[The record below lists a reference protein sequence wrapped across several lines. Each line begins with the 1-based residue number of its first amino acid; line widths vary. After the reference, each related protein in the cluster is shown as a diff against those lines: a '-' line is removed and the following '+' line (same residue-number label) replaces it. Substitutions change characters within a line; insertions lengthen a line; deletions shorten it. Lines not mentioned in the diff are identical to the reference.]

1 MIDELELA
9 FDESDKGRHRRSAQR
24 KRNKKQRGGRGRTVF
39 ALVMVL
45 VLLGGLGGVGWYG
58 FDRFQGY
65 FMTPDYEGGG
75 TGEIVIEVKQGDLAA
90 DIANTLEAAGAVKS
104 AKAFIKAAEGNS
116 RSQGIQPGF
125 YKVRKQM
132 SGETALSLLL
142 DLKNKI
148 VKGFTIQEGLTAKN
162 TYERLSKQTNIP
174 VKEFEAAAKDPIA
187 LGVPDWWFKRTD
199 GKKELRS
206 IEGFL
211 FPDTYEF
218 PPNPTAEVI
227 LKAMVDRF
235 LTVTGEM
242 KFADEVQAKRGGISP
257 YEALI
262 VASLA
267 QAEAGNKDDLGKVAR
282 VAYNR
287 AYGGTFP
294 CGCLEMDVT
303 VNYYLASIGKE
314 TKTSGDMTES
324 ELLDEKSPYSR
335 KLRGMIPTPI
345 NNPGKDAL
353 QGALDPPAGNWLYFV
368 AIDKEGH
375 TAFTHDYE
383 VHKRNIKKAEEAG
396 VLG

>member
-24 KRNKKQRGGRGRTVF
+24 KRNKKQRGGRGKTVF

-90 DIANTLEAAGAVKS
+90 DIANTLVAAGAVKS
-104 AKAFIKAAEGNS
+104 AKAFIKAADGNS
-116 RSQGIQPGF
+116 RSQSIQPGF
-125 YKVRKQM
+125 YKVRKEM

-148 VKGFTIQEGLTAKN
+148 VKGFTVQEGLTAKN

-174 VKEFEAAAKDPIA
+174 IKEFEAAAKDPIA

-287 AYGGTFP
+287 AYGDFP
-294 CGCLEMDVT
+294 CKCLEMDVT

-314 TKTSGDMTES
+314 TKRSGDMTNS
-324 ELLDEKSPYSR
+324 ELDDPK
-335 KLRGMIPTPI
+335 
-345 NNPGKDAL
+345 NP
-353 QGALDPPAGNWLYFV
+353 
-368 AIDKEGH
+368 
-375 TAFTHDYE
+375 
-383 VHKRNIKKAEEAG
+383 
-396 VLG
+396 